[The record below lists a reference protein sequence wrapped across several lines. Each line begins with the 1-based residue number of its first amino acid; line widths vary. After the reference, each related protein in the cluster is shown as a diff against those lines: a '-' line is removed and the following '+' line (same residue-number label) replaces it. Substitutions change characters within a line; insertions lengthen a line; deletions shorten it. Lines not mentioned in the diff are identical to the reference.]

1 MNVSSITAICAI
13 VIALA
18 SLAVSIMEAR
28 LARRHDR
35 QSVRPILRIIRV
47 KQHDDLRVGL
57 RLRNVGLG
65 PAVIVDTIVTL
76 DGNVIGKWDRD
87 SFDLMIGSNKPT
99 PKFSTLYDDAVI
111 PVDEDQFLI
120 FIDDFKQ
127 SVHAW
132 FWQLIAHRL
141 SIEVKYESIYG
152 GENFKTS
159 KDPR

>member
-1 MNVSSITAICAI
+1 
-13 VIALA
+13 
-18 SLAVSIMEAR
+18 
-28 LARRHDR
+28 
-35 QSVRPILRIIRV
+35 
-47 KQHDDLRVGL
+47 
-57 RLRNVGLG
+57 
-65 PAVIVDTIVTL
+65 
-76 DGNVIGKWDRD
+76 
-87 SFDLMIGSNKPT
+87 MIGSNKPT